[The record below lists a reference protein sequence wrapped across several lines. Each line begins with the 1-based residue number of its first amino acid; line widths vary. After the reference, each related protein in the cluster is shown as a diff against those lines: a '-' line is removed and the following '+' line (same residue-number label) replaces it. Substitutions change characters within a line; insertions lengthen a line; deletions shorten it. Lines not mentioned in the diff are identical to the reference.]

1 MGKGALLQ
9 SLAGFRKLT
18 RRGRAPDWRP
28 RGHGARDFFA
38 REDVRGRA
46 FAHLRAAQV
55 GQAAVRIA
63 RRARRMNGSDRVHA
77 ALECWKAFCAKN
89 FCARRSMISFCRASM
104 TPALQ
109 RHAAFNA
116 ISSAE
121 AASRMGK
128 IRSRSNCMV
137 AIPAGARDNA
147 GAPKKFETFFGRC
160 ENDLC
165 GIRHRVVTF
174 PDDPPAQPRG
184 RPARPIRRANTRD
197 APASPRPKGRGR
209 ACRVFLRR
217 SRETASPSSTPRRE
231 TSA

>member
-1 MGKGALLQ
+1 VGIA
-9 SLAGFRKLT
+9 
-18 RRGRAPDWRP
+18 P
-28 RGHGARDFFA
+28 RGHGARDFFS

-46 FAHLRAAQV
+46 FAHLRAAQA

-77 ALECWKAFCAKN
+77 ALKCWKAFCAKN

-147 GAPKKFETFFGRC
+147 GAPKKFETFFGKC

-165 GIRHRVVTF
+165 GIRHRAVTF

-197 APASPRPKGRGR
+197 APAGPRPKGRAR
-209 ACRVFLRR
+209 ACCVFLLR
-217 SRETASPSSTPRRE
+217 SRETASPSSTPGRE

>member
-1 MGKGALLQ
+1 M
-9 SLAGFRKLT
+9 ST
-18 RRGRAPDWRP
+18 
-28 RGHGARDFFA
+28 
-38 REDVRGRA
+38 
-46 FAHLRAAQV
+46 LRAAQA

-63 RRARRMNGSDRVHA
+63 RRARRINGSDRAHA
-77 ALECWKAFCAKN
+77 ALECWKTFCPKN
-89 FCARRSMISFCRASM
+89 VCARCSTISLCRASM

-121 AASRMGK
+121 GASRMGK
-128 IRSRSNCMV
+128 ISSRSNCMV

-147 GAPKKFETFFGRC
+147 GAPKKFETFFCRR

-165 GIRHRVVTF
+165 GIRHRVVTL

-184 RPARPIRRANTRD
+184 RPARSIRLPNRLD
-197 APASPRPKGRGR
+197 APASPRPKARGP
-209 ACRVFLRR
+209 ACRVFLLR

>member
-1 MGKGALLQ
+1 MTPSLTPLLQ
-9 SLAGFRKLT
+9 
-18 RRGRAPDWRP
+18 
-28 RGHGARDFFA
+28 
-38 REDVRGRA
+38 
-46 FAHLRAAQV
+46 AASQA

-63 RRARRMNGSDRVHA
+63 RRARRMNGSDRAHA
-77 ALECWKAFCAKN
+77 ALECWKTFCPKN
-89 FCARRSMISFCRASM
+89 LCARCSTISLCRASM

-128 IRSRSNCMV
+128 ISSRSNCMV

-147 GAPKKFETFFGRC
+147 GAPKKFETFFCRC

-165 GIRHRVVTF
+165 GIRHRVVTL

-184 RPARPIRRANTRD
+184 RPARPIRLPNRRD
-197 APASPRPKGRGR
+197 APASPRPKARGP
-209 ACRVFLRR
+209 ACRVFLLR
-217 SRETASPSSTPRRE
+217 SRETASPSSTPKRE